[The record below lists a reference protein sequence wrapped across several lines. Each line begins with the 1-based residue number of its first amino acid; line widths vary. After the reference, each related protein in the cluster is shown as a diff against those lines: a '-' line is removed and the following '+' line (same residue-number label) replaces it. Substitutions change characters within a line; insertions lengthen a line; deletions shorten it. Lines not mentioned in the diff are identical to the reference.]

1 MRCPFCQAKD
11 SRVIDSRDLSG
22 GGAIRRR
29 RECVEC
35 GRRFTTYERVEIGGL
50 VVVKRDGRR
59 QDFDPNKL
67 RQKLRVAL
75 TKRPVGEREIDDL
88 VQRVEAEMM
97 DLGLTEVPSTAI
109 GEEVLKQ
116 LKELDHVAYIRF
128 ASVYRQ
134 FADLDDLRREIAGL
148 GDGNIEDARRA
159 SGAGWRLTLSGFS
172 RVRSYA
178 STAAT
183 LLIRASM
190 VDLGWAPTILSIG

>member
-1 MRCPFCQAKD
+1 MRCPFCQARD
-11 SRVIDSRDLSG
+11 SRVIDSRDLAG

-59 QDFDPNKL
+59 EAFDPNKL

-75 TKRPVGEREIDDL
+75 TKRPVGEHDIDHL
-88 VQRVEAEMM
+88 VERVEAEMM
-97 DLGLTEVPSTAI
+97 GLGLSEVPSTAI

-116 LKELDHVAYIRF
+116 LKALDHVAYIRF

-134 FADLDDLRREIAGL
+134 FADLEDLRREIA
-148 GDGNIEDARRA
+148 
-159 SGAGWRLTLSGFS
+159 
-172 RVRSYA
+172 
-178 STAAT
+178 
-183 LLIRASM
+183 
-190 VDLGWAPTILSIG
+190 DLGEDEDEKERQEPVGT